1 MCEMNAYASFVVRFR
16 ELVQDLR
23 CTIQYKSTIRF
34 AAREELDGSEGRKIG
49 KEGNGKLL
57 TMRQY
62 ARHHPCAK

>member
-23 CTIQYKSTIRF
+23 CSIQYKSTIRSLLE
-34 AAREELDGSEGRKIG
+34 RKLDGSEGRKMG